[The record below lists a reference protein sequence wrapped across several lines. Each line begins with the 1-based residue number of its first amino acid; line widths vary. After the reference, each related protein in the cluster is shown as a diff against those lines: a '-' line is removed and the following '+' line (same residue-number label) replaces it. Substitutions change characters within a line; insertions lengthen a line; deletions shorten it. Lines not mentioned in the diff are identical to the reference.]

1 MKQFYIL
8 FLITI
13 STTHVFCTDYYW
25 VNNSGNWSDY
35 NNHWATSSGGSL
47 FHSSVPSYTDNVI
60 FDQNS
65 FAQLTDILV
74 IDADASCNSF
84 IFNNNL
90 SPEIS
95 SVHDS
100 VILRING
107 DLTLNFLFNFSY
119 YGELIFNGNSNIT
132 SSSNSLNSRIKFDS
146 PGGNF
151 NLSDEFCSTD
161 TVRFVAGNFFTQN
174 NTCRFNFIKDDDFG
188 TRSLYFETSDVYVTG
203 GIKGRNNTAQEH
215 FYADS
220 SRFVFNNAL
229 YLYAYYKSFNIVEIN
244 SPGLIASVDNGN
256 IDSVIINS
264 DCQFFLHA
272 GYTNNITLDANP
284 ADTIIIDVDGCT
296 LGRIDGRSDSS
307 DFVQLRYG
315 EGQLSIDE
323 VYSSADLE
331 MIWYSIDVCYV
342 DINKAM
348 CMKNAKFT
356 GFNYENSKRLQ
367 IQTMEIFGNG
377 QYTSFYCD
385 SLTLHPNTTHT
396 FDPQAKQI
404 FNNLFATGSASQNI
418 ILRSSIPGVQDTI
431 EMNHDFCGNY
441 LDISDIFVY
450 GPNNYYAGANSI
462 NTTNNAGWNF
472 TSCAATT
479 DELSENK
486 NILLYPVPAS
496 DKIYFNEPV
505 DAIKILDITGKQVY
519 STREN
524 QISSLVIGSLKGNFF
539 MVELTNKTGVARRK
553 LIVN

>member
-161 TVRFVAGNFFTQN
+161 TVRFVAGNFLHK
-174 NTCRFNFIKDDDFG
+174 IIH
-188 TRSLYFETSDVYVTG
+188 V
-203 GIKGRNNTAQEH
+203 
-215 FYADS
+215 DS
-220 SRFVFNNAL
+220 
-229 YLYAYYKSFNIVEIN
+229 
-244 SPGLIASVDNGN
+244 
-256 IDSVIINS
+256 
-264 DCQFFLHA
+264 
-272 GYTNNITLDANP
+272 
-284 ADTIIIDVDGCT
+284 
-296 LGRIDGRSDSS
+296 
-307 DFVQLRYG
+307 
-315 EGQLSIDE
+315 
-323 VYSSADLE
+323 
-331 MIWYSIDVCYV
+331 
-342 DINKAM
+342 
-348 CMKNAKFT
+348 
-356 GFNYENSKRLQ
+356 
-367 IQTMEIFGNG
+367 
-377 QYTSFYCD
+377 
-385 SLTLHPNTTHT
+385 
-396 FDPQAKQI
+396 
-404 FNNLFATGSASQNI
+404 
-418 ILRSSIPGVQDTI
+418 IL
-431 EMNHDFCGNY
+431 
-441 LDISDIFVY
+441 
-450 GPNNYYAGANSI
+450 
-462 NTTNNAGWNF
+462 
-472 TSCAATT
+472 
-479 DELSENK
+479 
-486 NILLYPVPAS
+486 
-496 DKIYFNEPV
+496 
-505 DAIKILDITGKQVY
+505 
-519 STREN
+519 
-524 QISSLVIGSLKGNFF
+524 
-539 MVELTNKTGVARRK
+539 
-553 LIVN
+553 